1 MNVPETYSLAGLI
14 LGRGNRRGLRQSAKR
29 HAVPRPGR
37 DNSVSPS
44 RHNLFTMSFYGPIG
58 AGAEPE
64 YVNKTK

>member
-1 MNVPETYSLAGLI
+1 M
-14 LGRGNRRGLRQSAKR
+14 RRSAKR
-29 HAVPRPGR
+29 NTAPRPGR